1 MNRPTTLLAA
11 ACLAGLLGACQ
22 GVPAPV
28 ATGQVATGQVGQ
40 AGQAGRTMAAGLA
53 TPMPR
58 RTIVVGQEA
67 TPPAAAIPEERV
79 TPHAP
84 APTAPVTAIPRPPVA
99 TTSTSAV
106 TPAPVTVVPA
116 VVTPS
121 PRPVAT
127 GPSRVITYGDPV
139 TVARSAALQRA
150 VRAWSDAY
158 LGGNGPAAHPM
169 LSTRCRAVASVGTL
183 TRQAQA
189 VRREVAGPLV
199 IRTLQ
204 TQVTGRVG
212 WATYLYDVPSVNQI
226 VEPWILEGSAWKR
239 DVC

>member
-1 MNRPTTLLAA
+1 MNRSSTLLAV
-11 ACLAGLLGACQ
+11 ACLTGLLGACQ
-22 GVPAPV
+22 GVPAPAAPGGV
-28 ATGQVATGQVGQ
+28 DQ
-40 AGQAGRTMAAGLA
+40 AAQAERLA
-53 TPMPR
+53 TMTSRTTAPSSPH
-58 RTIVVGQEA
+58 RTIMVSAEA
-67 TPPAAAIPEERV
+67 TPPPVAVPEERV
-79 TPHAP
+79 VPHAP
-84 APTAPVTAIPRPPVA
+84 APTAPASAIPRPATATATTAPKPSPVLVAPAVA
-99 TTSTSAV
+99 TP
-106 TPAPVTVVPA
+106 TPRSVP
-116 VVTPS
+116 
-121 PRPVAT
+121 T
-127 GPSRVITYGDPV
+127 GPSRVITYGDPA

-169 LSTRCRAVASVGTL
+169 LSTRCRAITSVGTL

-189 VRREVAGPLV
+189 VRRELAGPLV

-226 VEPWILEGSAWKR
+226 VEPWILEGNAWRR